1 MCDTMVALGNATRNG
16 AVLIAKN
23 SDRQPNEP
31 HIMVRVPG
39 KKRAGGFAH
48 ARAREQYIK
57 TTYIQI
63 PEPDETYE
71 VFLLKPSWIWGCEMG
86 FNEFGLNIGNEAV
99 FTREKYGPAALIGM
113 DLARLALERCRT
125 SEEAVD
131 TITGLLE
138 EYGQGG
144 NCGFAKPFTYHNSFL
159 IADPRSAW
167 VLETAGPYWAAKK
180 VKDVYAISN
189 CLTIGNDYDKC
200 HPDLVKRAVDKGW
213 CRGEKDFSFRE
224 CYSDRLFTH
233 FSGALQRRAACR
245 TRLELEKGSITV
257 ATLKNILR
265 SHEDRFEGREFT
277 AGSVRSVCMHGGGPI
292 GDHTTGSYIGEL
304 GEKRSTYWVTG
315 ASTPCLAVFKP
326 IWPVE
331 GAPFFTE
338 EDQEAAVEYWKER
351 ERFHRL
357 VLAGLIDRD
366 EYRSERDKLETC
378 FDQLLGETNPETAR
392 DEELAGVSQT
402 AFAREN
408 ELINAYLDLA
418 RRSGKVPKLQGG
430 WFFNHYWQGQNRKLP
445 LEL

>member
-1 MCDTMVALGNATRNG
+1 MCDTMVALGNVTQNG
-16 AVLIAKN
+16 KALFAKS

-39 KKRAGGFAH
+39 RKRT
-48 ARAREQYIK
+48 QDSKQSIQ

-99 FTREKYGPAALIGM
+99 FTKEKYGPPALLGM

-125 SEEAVD
+125 SEEAVG
-131 TITGLLE
+131 TITKLLE

-189 CLTIGNDYDKC
+189 CLTLGSDYDKC

-213 CRGEKDFSFRE
+213 CRGEKDFSFRD
-224 CYSDRLFTH
+224 CYSDKLFTH
-233 FSGALQRRAACR
+233 FSGAWVRCNTSQAS
-245 TRLELEKGSITV
+245 LERESGSIT
-257 ATLKNILR
+257 ATTLKTILR
-265 SHEDRFEGREFT
+265 SHEECFAGREFKN
-277 AGSVRSVCMHGGGPI
+277 GSVRSICMHAGGLI

-326 IWPVE
+326 VWPVDDV
-331 GAPFFTE
+331 PFFTE
-338 EDQEAAVEYWKER
+338 EDQTAAVDYWKER
-351 ERFHRL
+351 ERIHRL
-357 VLAGLIDRD
+357 ALAGLIDRD
-366 EYRSERDKLETC
+366 EYRTERDRLEIS
-378 FDQLLGETNPETAR
+378 FEQLPQVTNPEAAT
-392 DEELAGVSQT
+392 DEELARVSQT

-408 ELINAYLDLA
+408 QLIAAYLERA
-418 RRSGKVPKLQGG
+418 QRSGRNPKIQGG

-445 LEL
+445 LEF